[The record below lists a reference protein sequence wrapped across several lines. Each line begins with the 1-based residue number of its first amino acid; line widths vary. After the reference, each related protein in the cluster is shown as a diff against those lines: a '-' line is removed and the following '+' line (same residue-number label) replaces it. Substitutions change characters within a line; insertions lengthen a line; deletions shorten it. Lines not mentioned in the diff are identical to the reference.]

1 MLSKKCAATQSF
13 DTSKYLIPWFDG
25 AICSLEWKE
34 AFWDKWTTGA
44 PRTVPHSPTNLRD
57 RDGPSP
63 WICVRSGPRTPNS
76 AARTSNDGVPTCFVL
91 VRALGTLDNLCHS
104 VPLELIRKPN
114 SFVHV
119 RLSLVPKLPNKA
131 SKNLVA
137 PHIARRRQFRSA
149 IPQLRSL
156 GRCRRHDAAAYKGGA
171 SPIRR
176 QAVVP

>member
-1 MLSKKCAATQSF
+1 MLSKKCSATQSF

-91 VRALGTLDNLCHS
+91 VRALGTLDNLCHC
-104 VPLELIRKPN
+104 VPLELICKPN
-114 SFVHV
+114 SLTYI
-119 RLSLVPKLPNKA
+119 RLSLVPKRTKQV
-131 SKNLVA
+131 SGKLVA
-137 PHIARRRQFRSA
+137 LQPLNSCYRVTSQCEARLTLFAWFSVT
-149 IPQLRSL
+149 
-156 GRCRRHDAAAYKGGA
+156 H
-171 SPIRR
+171 
-176 QAVVP
+176 